1 MEETEVEVSNIDS
14 MVISLLNQDR
24 DSFSSA
30 FSDAMK
36 ERISGKLSS
45 MNQEVSKEL
54 LSNVDEGWADKALS
68 LTTKT
73 GRLAGRGAA
82 KVGGVAA
89 GAGRLA
95 GRGAAK
101 AGARFAANNPDTMN
115 LARRVGSGI
124 GARKDA
130 ITSRV
135 GSGLRSA
142 GSYAKQ
148 IASDPNVRDA
158 AKRSTTLSTALRG
171 GLSGNVGRTSTN
183 APTASA
189 DNKASADA
197 CQDAAGGQNTGG
209 DSLTTALGKAAV
221 GAWKKKREFQKAKQ
235 TGAKPPLKLA
245 SSHQPEGDE
254 LIEMNYTFDSPRTA
268 KKFMTSATQAGLNK
282 KDLTSKGKTVT
293 VGNIKDKDMKEMI
306 RYLAKEMKASI
317 KESLIPALQLAVY
330 TDETVI
336 VEAKNGID
344 IHITPKDASIIS
356 HVHDSL
362 NEDNQTTMRDMM
374 LESEEEYTKILNF
387 CKEQSI
393 EEESNHVN

>member
-24 DSFSSA
+24 DSFSGA

-36 ERISGKLSS
+36 ERISDKLSS

-54 LSNVDEGWADKALS
+54 LSNVDEGWAEKL
-68 LTTKT
+68 
-73 GRLAGRGAA
+73 GGAA
-82 KVGGVAA
+82 RKAGGAVKKAGGAVVSAPRKAGGALKRYGKAAGSFAGNVAADPRVRRAARNWASGAAA
-89 GAGRLA
+89 GAA
-95 GRGAAK
+95 SAAK
-101 AGARFAANNPDTMN
+101 GAVSGKVSSATSGGGGECPCPDSGDSGDSGGSGGAGGAGGAGAGGLAA
-115 LARRVGSGI
+115 AAV
-124 GARKDA
+124 
-130 ITSRV
+130 
-135 GSGLRSA
+135 SA
-142 GSYAKQ
+142 GL
-148 IASDPNVRDA
+148 D
-158 AKRSTTLSTALRG
+158 
-171 GLSGNVGRTSTN
+171 
-183 APTASA
+183 
-189 DNKASADA
+189 
-197 CQDAAGGQNTGG
+197 
-209 DSLTTALGKAAV
+209 
-221 GAWKKKREFQKAKQ
+221 AWKKKRDFWKARAA
-235 TGAKPPLKLA
+235 GEAPPLKLA
-245 SSHQPEGDE
+245 TSYQPDGDE
-254 LIEMNYTFDSPRTA
+254 LVEMNYTFDSPRTA

-282 KDLTSKGKTVT
+282 RDLSTKGKTVT

-306 RYLAKEMKASI
+306 RYLAKEMKASV

-362 NEDNQTTMRDMM
+362 NEDNQITMRDMM